1 MQRIDKSEIEQA
13 KKIFALA
20 MFDDDLHKYFFP
32 DEKSRIE
39 KLEYLYEFKLK
50 TMLLNTY
57 KTSEKYEGFCIW
69 EKPNEHRS
77 AITFNEVIEGFSLVF
92 NVGICSLV
100 RMVRYQCWSTKQKK
114 RLVSEPYW
122 YLDTVVVSPDYQ
134 GKGFASKMIKPFLSE
149 ANAKGDKVY
158 LETQNI
164 KNVPIYEKYGFKLI
178 STQYLN
184 KQITHFAMVK

>member
-1 MQRIDKSEIEQA
+1 MKPINKSEIAQA

-39 KLEYLYEFKLK
+39 KLQHFYEFKLK

-57 KTSEKYEGFCIW
+57 KTSEKHEGFCIW
-69 EKPNEHRS
+69 EKPDEHRS
-77 AITFNEVIEGFSLVF
+77 TITFKDVTEGFLLVF
-92 NVGICSLV
+92 NIGMFSLV
-100 RMVRYQCWSTKQKK
+100 RMVRYQLWSTKLKK
-114 RLVSEPYW
+114 KLISEPYW

-134 GKGFASKMIKPFLSE
+134 GKGFASKMIRPFLSE
-149 ANAKGDKVY
+149 ANTRGEKVY
-158 LETQNI
+158 LETQNM
-164 KNVPIYEKYGFKLI
+164 KNVPVYEKYGFKLI

-184 KQITHFAMVK
+184 KRVTHYAMVK